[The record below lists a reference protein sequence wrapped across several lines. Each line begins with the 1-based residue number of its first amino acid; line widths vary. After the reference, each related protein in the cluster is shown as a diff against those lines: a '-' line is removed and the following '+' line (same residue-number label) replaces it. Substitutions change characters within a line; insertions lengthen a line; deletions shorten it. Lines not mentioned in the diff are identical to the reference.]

1 MGKMNYFDQKW
12 YIEQVLNSVQQPI
25 VEINYL
31 AGRANEVPEDEIP
44 RKMMCRLNG
53 KHHLKDGTVRMAL
66 QKKNVV
72 FFLEQDPTTH
82 EVYFS
87 ENNNPKIVPTMI

>member
-1 MGKMNYFDQKW
+1 MNKINYFQRRY
-12 YIEQVLNSVQQPI
+12 YIDQVLNSVQQPM

-87 ENNNPKIVPTMI
+87 EENTPKIVPTMI